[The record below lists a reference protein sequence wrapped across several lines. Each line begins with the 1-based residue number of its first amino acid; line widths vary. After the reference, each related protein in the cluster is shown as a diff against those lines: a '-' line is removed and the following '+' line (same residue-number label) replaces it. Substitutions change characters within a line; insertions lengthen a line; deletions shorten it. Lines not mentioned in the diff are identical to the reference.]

1 MHLSTLQLAQSSALA
16 EVQGRDVQ
24 FKNGMQARLLLK
36 GGASAVHQAQFKHCS
51 KPVCG
56 STRKRAGL
64 FLEDGAS
71 KLANPSS

>member
-1 MHLSTLQLAQSSALA
+1 M
-16 EVQGRDVQ
+16 Q

-51 KPVCG
+51 KPACG